1 MAKSDNRRSNRSG
14 RVRIAILGY
23 EGCSAWIAAGILELF
38 AIANLPRLPDGRRRA
53 YFECETISA
62 TGRAVRASHG
72 VRLPS
77 VAPSRGYHAV
87 IAPPLWSA
95 SLAEFNRRV
104 GAVQKLAPLLRGLA
118 SRTKI
123 MASACSGAVLLAQAG
138 LLAERRA
145 TTCWWLADWFA
156 QRFPDV
162 QLDAGKLVVVDR
174 GRWTAAAGTAYVH
187 LCLELVK
194 EFAGADVAA
203 ATARLALVEPRRGSQ
218 SPFLGR
224 DVLRAGDGV
233 GTAERAA
240 RLIEDRLAAGLSIP
254 AMAKQLHTTER
265 TLHRRF
271 RTAFGVPPLV
281 YLQSRRIALAKRL
294 LEVRDEP
301 LEQVVERCGYT
312 DVSSF
317 RKLFAREVGM
327 TPREYRLR
335 FQR

>member
-1 MAKSDNRRSNRSG
+1 
-14 RVRIAILGY
+14 VLGY

-38 AIANLPRLPDGRRRA
+38 AIANLPRLGDRRRVL
-53 YFECETISA
+53 FDCVTISA
-62 TGRAVRASHG
+62 MGRMVRASHG

-77 VAPSRGYHAV
+77 VAPDRSYHAV

-95 SLAEFNRRV
+95 SLAEFAHRAN
-104 GAVQKLAPLLRGLA
+104 AVQKLAPLLRRLA

-123 MASACSGAVLLAQAG
+123 MASACSGAVLLAHAG
-138 LLAERRA
+138 LLADHRA

-156 QRFPDV
+156 RRFPDV
-162 QLDAGKLVVVDR
+162 QLEAGKLVVADR

-194 EFAGADVAA
+194 EFAGTQVAT

-224 DVLRAGDGV
+224 DVLRSGDGE
-233 GTAERAA
+233 GAAARAA
-240 RLIEDRLAAGLSIP
+240 KLIEDRLATGLTIP
-254 AMAKQLHTTER
+254 GMAKQLHTTER

-271 RTAFGVPPLV
+271 RAAFGVPPLT
-281 YLQSRRIALAKRL
+281 YLQSRRIALAKQM
-294 LEVRDEP
+294 LEARDEP
-301 LEQVVERCGYT
+301 LERVVERCGYA